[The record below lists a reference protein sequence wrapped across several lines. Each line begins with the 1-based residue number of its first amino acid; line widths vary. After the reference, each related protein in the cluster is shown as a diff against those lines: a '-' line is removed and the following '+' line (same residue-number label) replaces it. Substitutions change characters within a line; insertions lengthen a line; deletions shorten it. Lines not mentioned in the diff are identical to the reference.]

1 MKVSESQFKF
11 YEKKLE
17 ITLLNYFRSFE
28 SKTDENL
35 SDCFRYL
42 EKNGNN
48 NFDDDFKNLHE
59 RKNILLN
66 TLIKL
71 DIEVQKFYINLKF
84 SEQIK
89 DFYGVKKVINDIIEN
104 YDYKMLSNLLM
115 EHNNNI
121 DLKKLQ
127 NLNHLSSEVFKEL
140 DIFSIHQLFDNY
152 ILPKDYIRNISEGL
166 GKNIKLL
173 LNNEKNEL
181 EFLDQTLND
190 MSKILTLSKEKN
202 KLLSIN
208 NNISN
213 HLQSKDKKNNNKLQD
228 KINNI
233 EKDILKNNEFRKQ
246 PNNNKFFNEYIKNI
260 NNLKLEV
267 LNFYFKIGEDKQKK
281 LENEKEY
288 LNKNIENDFFENK
301 LLNFIKNKIENIKYS
316 KKIKLT

>member
-288 LNKNIENDFFENK
+288 LKKNIENDFFENK